1 LNKFDLEHVTTDHP
15 RMSREEW
22 QEAYRLAWRT
32 YYTPEHIK
40 TVIRRAVAGGPRPDT
55 VAYLLTWFWA
65 SFHFY
70 NIYPLETGMIRRRY
84 RRDRRPGLP
93 LENPLSFY
101 TRHWGGQLVTYGRI
115 LAMFAKIHFWT
126 RRLER
131 DPNAKNYTDEAL
143 RASDDYDHQE
153 MYQLTEA
160 ARQAGAK
167 AKRIEEHKHARAHV
181 EGPTVEAVK

>member
-1 LNKFDLEHVTTDHP
+1 
-15 RMSREEW
+15 MSREEW

-55 VAYLLTWFWA
+55 VAICSPGSGRA
-65 SFHFY
+65 STSTTS
-70 NIYPLETGMIRRRY
+70 IRLRPGMIRRRY
-84 RRDRRPGLP
+84 RRDRRPGMP
-93 LENPLSFY
+93 LENPLVFY
-101 TRHWGGQLVTYGRI
+101 TRNWGGQVITYGRI

-143 RASDDYDHQE
+143 RTSDDYDHQE
-153 MYQLTEA
+153 MYQLTKSAPAGRRESEA
-160 ARQAGAK
+160 HRGAQARSRSCRRAGRRGSEVK
-167 AKRIEEHKHARAHV
+167 
-181 EGPTVEAVK
+181 GPWV

>member
-1 LNKFDLEHVTTDHP
+1 
-15 RMSREEW
+15 MSREEW

-32 YYTPEHIK
+32 YYTEDHIK

-93 LENPLSFY
+93 LENPLLFY
-101 TRHWGGQLVTYGRI
+101 TRHWGGQVVTYARI
-115 LAMFAKIHFWT
+115 LAMFAKIHLWV

-143 RASDDYDHQE
+143 RTSDDYDHQE
-153 MYQLTEA
+153 MYQLSEA
-160 ARQAGAK
+160 ARKAGEK
-167 AKRIEEHKHARAHV
+167 AKRIEEHRHHAPAPARA
-181 EGPTVEAVK
+181 EAAE